1 MKHIVYYACCDLPY
15 GKEYQ
20 SLFID
25 GEPNK
30 VFQNPKEMAFSSSP
44 LGDNYCQKIKCNFL
58 KNFTSKQQ
66 GNKYGQNILLAPH
79 SFNFSFNS
87 KLF

>member
-1 MKHIVYYACCDLPY
+1 MYYACCDLPY

-25 GEPNK
+25 DESNK
-30 VFQNPKEMAFSSSP
+30 VFQNPKEMVFPSSL
-44 LGDNYCQKIKCNFL
+44 LGDNYCQKIKCNFF
-58 KNFTSKQQ
+58 KNFTSKQ

-79 SFNFSFNS
+79 SFIFSFNF